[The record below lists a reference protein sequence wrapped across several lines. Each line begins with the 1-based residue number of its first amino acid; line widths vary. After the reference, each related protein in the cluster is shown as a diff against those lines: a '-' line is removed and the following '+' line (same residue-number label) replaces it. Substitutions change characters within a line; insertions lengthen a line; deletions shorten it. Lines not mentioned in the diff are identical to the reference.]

1 MNIFENEKDR
11 QELEMLLKM
20 DAQMQEK
27 NSVSAE
33 ELEQMVDQF
42 TIEEMVSLTLCWGD
56 DLPGTAINLIMQA
69 DMAGT
74 EKRHYFIELTGK
86 LMLKVKEGFEVLFF
100 MAMQKRIEKNDRTI
114 LILIDIAKNG
124 NLCPMAG
131 PVEGGIDWRF

>member
-33 ELEQMVDQF
+33 ELEQMMDQF

-74 EKRHYFIELTGK
+74 ENRHYFIELTGK
-86 LMLKVKEGFEVLFF
+86 LMLKVKEGFEDLFF

-131 PVEGGIDWRF
+131 PVEGGLDWRF